1 MQDLSRGVLEGKVAV
16 VTGAASGIGLAMATR
31 FAAEG
36 MAVVLA
42 DIEVAALDAAASVV
56 GGAGHDVLTVPT
68 DVSDPA
74 SVDALADAA
83 FARFDAVHVVCNNAG
98 VTGASGGAEWEKPLD
113 DWNWVLGVNFF
124 GVVHGVRS
132 FVPRL
137 LEQGEGHIVNTAS
150 VAGLLPIPFMGPY
163 TASKH
168 AVVGFSEA
176 LFHELALTGSAIGVS
191 VLCPGFVSTRLAD
204 SVRARP
210 ERFGG
215 PTSITPGAD
224 PILDLARGMVEAGSP
239 PSDVAAAVVD
249 AVVAKRFWILTH
261 DEYTDPIVHRV
272 QGAVA
277 ATDPRPHFG

>member
-1 MQDLSRGVLEGKVAV
+1 VEDLSGKVAV
-16 VTGAASGIGLAMATR
+16 VTGAASGIGLAIAKR

-42 DIEVAALDAAASVV
+42 DIEVAALDAAASIV
-56 GGAGHDVLTVPT
+56 GGAGHDVLAIPT

-83 FARFDAVHVVCNNAG
+83 FARFEAVHVVCNNAG
-98 VTGASGGAEWEKPLD
+98 VTGASGGAEWEKPLE

-132 FVPRL
+132 FMPRL
-137 LEQGEGHIVNTAS
+137 LEQGEGHVVNTAS

-163 TASKH
+163 TVSKH

-176 LFHELALTGSAIGVS
+176 LFHELVLTGSEIGVS

-204 SVRARP
+204 SVRVRP
-210 ERFGG
+210 DRFGG
-215 PTSITPGAD
+215 PADVTPGAD
-224 PILDLARGMVEAGSP
+224 PILDIARGMVEAGSP
-239 PSDVAAAVVD
+239 ASEVADAVVD
-249 AVVAKRFWILTH
+249 AIRARRFWILTH
-261 DEYTDPIVHRV
+261 GEYLDPIVQRAH
-272 QGAVA
+272 GTVA
-277 ATDPRPHFG
+277 GTDPLPNFG

>member
-1 MQDLSRGVLEGKVAV
+1 MEDLSGKVAV
-16 VTGAASGIGLAMATR
+16 VTGAASGIGLAIAKR

-42 DIEVAALDAAASVV
+42 DIEVAALDADASIV
-56 GGAGHDVLTVPT
+56 GGAGHDVLAIPT
-68 DVSDPA
+68 DVSAPA

-83 FARFDAVHVVCNNAG
+83 FARFEAVHVVCNNAG
-98 VTGASGGAEWEKPLD
+98 VTGASGGAEWEKPLE

-132 FVPRL
+132 FMPRL
-137 LEQGEGHIVNTAS
+137 LEQGEGHVVNTAS

-163 TASKH
+163 TVSKH

-176 LFHELALTGSAIGVS
+176 LFHELVLTGSEIGVS

-210 ERFGG
+210 DRFGG
-215 PTSITPGAD
+215 PADVTPGAD
-224 PILDLARGMVEAGSP
+224 PILDIARGMVEAGSP
-239 PSDVAAAVVD
+239 ASEVADAVVD
-249 AVVAKRFWILTH
+249 AIRAKRFWILTH
-261 DEYTDPIVHRV
+261 GEYFDPIVQRAH
-272 QGAVA
+272 GTVA
-277 ATDPRPHFG
+277 GTDPLPNFG

>member
-1 MQDLSRGVLEGKVAV
+1 VEALEGKVAV
-16 VTGAASGIGLAMATR
+16 VTGAASGIGLALAKR

-42 DIEVAALDAAASVV
+42 DIEVAALDAAASAV
-56 GGAGHDVLTVPT
+56 GGAGHDVLAVPT

-83 FARFDAVHVVCNNAG
+83 FRRFDVIHVVCNNAG
-98 VTGASGGAEWEKPLD
+98 VTGASGGAEWEKPLS
-113 DWNWVLGVNFF
+113 DWEWVLGVNFY
-124 GVVHGVRS
+124 GAVHGVRA
-132 FVPRL
+132 FVPRM
-137 LEQGEGHIVNTAS
+137 LEQGEGHVVNTAS

-163 TASKH
+163 TVSKH

-176 LFHELALTGSAIGVS
+176 LFHELAMLGTDVGVS
-191 VLCPGFVSTRLAD
+191 VLCPGFVATRLAD

-215 PTSITPGAD
+215 PADVTPGAD

-239 PSDVAAAVVD
+239 AAEIAGAVVD
-249 AVVAKRFWILTH
+249 AIRAKRFWVLTH
-261 DEYTDPIVHRV
+261 DEYFDPIVQRA
-272 QGAVA
+272 QRTVA
-277 ATDPRPHFG
+277 GTDPLPNFG